1 MSQSLLDLLKNH
13 SPELFDNQG
22 NFKLNDFQAALNNT
36 GIHFSEET
44 YRLDWRGKSYAKA
57 LVYDENRTLLSANHA
72 HNEKNEDSQ
81 NLLIQGDNLAVLKH
95 LREAYRKQIKMI
107 YIDPPYNTGSDG
119 FVYQDD
125 RKYTP
130 TQIAEITGES
140 LEYAEYIHSFINS
153 KASSHSAWLTFM
165 YPRLKIARDL
175 LKDDGVIFISIDDN
189 EQAQL
194 KLLCDEIFGEGNF
207 INMISINMKN
217 TSGASGGGEDKKL
230 KKNIEYLLAYT
241 KDIDFFATFN
251 EVKEEED
258 LFDYI
263 QEMKQQGKSWKY
275 TRIIE
280 DFGQAQYLKTIYDG
294 KGDEIQIFEH
304 KNIKI
309 TSIEEVAKRDSMSVN
324 EVYHK
329 YFDFIWRD
337 TNAQSSIRTRVME
350 NTDNRNNF
358 SFFSIKYV
366 PISGKNKGK
375 ETIIYYKG
383 NNCDQIAWL
392 KDVAY
397 KKGDQLIRLSKLGT
411 FWDFVAETKNLTKE
425 GGIPYPNGKK
435 PVKLIKQLVDMTTSE
450 DDYILDFFAGSG
462 TTGHSVMKLNAE
474 QETNRKFILVQI
486 DEDLDENLK
495 RANGETKKAIQNLI
509 DILDSVK
516 RPHYISEVTKER
528 LIRSSLQ
535 IQNEHPDFTGD
546 LGFKEYRI
554 VPVPEGF
561 GVLADNPQ
569 HGVQLLENLHL
580 TDTDCQNILTTWCVQ
595 DGMPLHHTPQ
605 LVDLGGY
612 TAYRYDRVLYLLDT
626 GFDTPHLATIL
637 RRLDDTAD
645 DFNIEKIVIL
655 EPHFDSKAKRE
666 LYEAV
671 HQYKPRKGNKLYF
684 IQRNRADKG

>member
-22 NFKLNDFQAALNNT
+22 NFKLSDFQAALNDT
-36 GIHFSEET
+36 GIHFSAET

-72 HNEKNEDSQ
+72 HNEKNKDSQ

-140 LEYAEYIHSFINS
+140 VEYAEYIHSFINS

-207 INMISINMKN
+207 VGQIANINNPKGRS
-217 TSGASGGGEDKKL
+217 DQ
-230 KKNIEYLLAYT
+230 KNIATSHEYILVYQKTSDLILNGFKAEEHITKRYNKKDENGTWREIDLRKTGDNDLATDRPNMFYPFYWNEQQQVLSLEKQENSIEIYPMKESDVKGRWRWGMDT
-241 KDIDFFATFN
+241 AIDNMDRLFARYMPNKEQWSVFEKDYFDENDLIKSTSHWDFKDVNSERGTEIFVKELEFHKDIFP
-251 EVKEEED
+251 KP
-258 LFDYI
+258 
-263 QEMKQQGKSWKY
+263 K
-275 TRIIE
+275 
-280 DFGQAQYLKTIYDG
+280 
-294 KGDEIQIFEH
+294 
-304 KNIKI
+304 
-309 TSIEEVAKRDSMSVN
+309 
-324 EVYHK
+324 
-329 YFDFIWRD
+329 
-337 TNAQSSIRTRVME
+337 
-350 NTDNRNNF
+350 
-358 SFFSIKYV
+358 
-366 PISGKNKGK
+366 P
-375 ETIIYYKG
+375 
-383 NNCDQIAWL
+383 
-392 KDVAY
+392 
-397 KKGDQLIRLSKLGT
+397 LGT
-411 FWDFVAETKNLTKE
+411 IQRCIQLGSN
-425 GGIPYPNGKK
+425 PND
-435 PVKLIKQLVDMTTSE
+435 L
-450 DDYILDFFAGSG
+450 ILDFFAGSG
-462 TTGHSVMKLNAE
+462 TTAHAVMQLNCE
-474 QETNRKFILVQI
+474 DFLNGKQSNRQFICVQ
-486 DEDLDENLK
+486 LDEPVKDRYEAQKAGFNTIF
-495 RANGETKKAIQNLI
+495 EITKARIEKSAQKIKA
-509 DILDSVK
+509 
-516 RPHYISEVTKER
+516 
-528 LIRSSLQ
+528 
-535 IQNEHPDFTGD
+535 EHPDFTGD

-595 DGMPLHHTPQ
+595 DGMPLHHSPQ
-605 LVDLGGY
+605 PVDLGGY
-612 TAYRYDRVLYLLDT
+612 TAYRYDRVLYLLNT